1 MSRVPP
7 SYHHQA
13 SAQLDH
19 RFLMARE
26 IQTNLISTK
35 SRKGVKKQSF
45 FYEVIKTALMTL
57 EGFPD
62 FLLSKLQN
70 MREPAPV
77 LVYTTTIYLVEPL
90 ILPNDSNKNWRHPVV
105 LHYFKFER
113 LHPTD

>member
-70 MREPAPV
+70 MREPAQV
-77 LVYTTTIYLVEPL
+77 LGYTTIYLVEPL
-90 ILPNDSNKNWRHPVV
+90 ILLPNDSNKNWRHPVV
-105 LHYFKFER
+105 LHYFKFET
-113 LHPTD
+113 PPY

>member
-70 MREPAPV
+70 MREPAAQ
-77 LVYTTTIYLVEPL
+77 VY
-90 ILPNDSNKNWRHPVV
+90 
-105 LHYFKFER
+105 
-113 LHPTD
+113 